1 MKYVVANIILAVILL
16 FTIVFTQLCF
26 STTSELVEMCQ
37 SVCEKNLD
45 K

>member
-16 FTIVFTQLCF
+16 LTIVFTQFCF
-26 STTSELVEMCQ
+26 STTSNLVDKCQ
-37 SVCEKNLD
+37 TICEKNLD